1 MKKSKK
7 IITGIAAITLV
18 AALGIGGTLAYLT
31 DSEKVTNTFSVA
43 DLDITLT
50 EPEWDDTTDGKD
62 MEPGDTVKKDP
73 TVNAVKGDS
82 YVRVIMTIKDKD
94 GNVIKSGGDTVGEGA
109 DAKDRLALI
118 LDTIRY
124 ANPALA
130 EGTPYSLEQLK
141 SVARVNADF
150 TLKSGADG
158 VYTYTYNNILKK
170 DDSAT
175 LFSNIVIP
183 TDWNRARLSL
193 LGEYQIEIY
202 AQAIQTSNFNSA
214 DEAFAALD
222 TEIAAGTLDE
232 DYGATG
238 KVDVTP

>member
-82 YVRVIMTIKDKD
+82 YVRVIMTLRIKTAMLLKVAAILLEK
-94 GNVIKSGGDTVGEGA
+94 GQTLRTA
-109 DAKDRLALI
+109 LRLYLI
-118 LDTIRY
+118 QFVMLIRRLQK
-124 ANPALA
+124 APLIHWN
-130 EGTPYSLEQLK
+130 SL
-141 SVARVNADF
+141 
-150 TLKSGADG
+150 
-158 VYTYTYNNILKK
+158 
-170 DDSAT
+170 
-175 LFSNIVIP
+175 
-183 TDWNRARLSL
+183 RA
-193 LGEYQIEIY
+193 
-202 AQAIQTSNFNSA
+202 
-214 DEAFAALD
+214 
-222 TEIAAGTLDE
+222 
-232 DYGATG
+232 
-238 KVDVTP
+238 

>member
-1 MKKSKK
+1 
-7 IITGIAAITLV
+7 
-18 AALGIGGTLAYLT
+18 
-31 DSEKVTNTFSVA
+31 
-43 DLDITLT
+43 
-50 EPEWDDTTDGKD
+50 
-62 MEPGDTVKKDP
+62 
-73 TVNAVKGDS
+73 
-82 YVRVIMTIKDKD
+82 MTIKDKD

-158 VYTYTYNNILKK
+158 VDTYTYNNILKK
-170 DDSAT
+170 GDSAT

-222 TEIAAGTLDE
+222 AEIAAGTLDE

>member
-18 AALGIGGTLAYLT
+18 AALGIGGTLAFLT
-31 DSEKVTNTFSVA
+31 DSQKVTNTFSVA

-50 EPEWDDTTDGKD
+50 EPDWDDTTDGKD

-82 YVRVIMTIKDKD
+82 YVRVIMTIRDKE
-94 GNVIKSGGDTVGEGA
+94 GNVITSGGNTVG
-109 DAKDRLALI
+109 DKDRLALI

-124 ANPALA
+124 ANPEL
-130 EGTPYSLEQLK
+130 EENTSYSLAQLEDI
-141 SVARVNADF
+141 ARVNADF

-158 VYTYTYNNILKK
+158 EYTYTYDKILKK
-170 DDSAT
+170 GDSAT

-183 TDWNRARLSL
+183 TDWNRERLSL
-193 LGEYQIEIY
+193 LGEYKIEIY
-202 AQAIQTSNFNSA
+202 AQAIQTSNFSSA
-214 DEAFAALD
+214 DAAFAALD
-222 TEIAAGTLDE
+222 AEIAADTLDE

>member
-1 MKKSKK
+1 M
-7 IITGIAAITLV
+7 
-18 AALGIGGTLAYLT
+18 
-31 DSEKVTNTFSVA
+31 
-43 DLDITLT
+43 
-50 EPEWDDTTDGKD
+50 
-62 MEPGDTVKKDP
+62 
-73 TVNAVKGDS
+73 
-82 YVRVIMTIKDKD
+82 
-94 GNVIKSGGDTVGEGA
+94 
-109 DAKDRLALI
+109 LI
-118 LDTIRY
+118 
-124 ANPALA
+124 
-130 EGTPYSLEQLK
+130 
-141 SVARVNADF
+141 F

-170 DDSAT
+170 GDSAT

-214 DEAFAALD
+214 DEAFTALD
-222 TEIAAGTLDE
+222 AEIAAGTLDE